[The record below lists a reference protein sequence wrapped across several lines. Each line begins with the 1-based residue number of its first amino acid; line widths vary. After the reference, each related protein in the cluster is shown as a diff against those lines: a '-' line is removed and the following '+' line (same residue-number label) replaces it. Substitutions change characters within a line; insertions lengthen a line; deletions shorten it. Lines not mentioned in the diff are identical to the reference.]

1 MYQYIWDFHG
11 FFEVRK
17 LTEIYS
23 LLKEWGKISFF
34 FKKKKSLINIG
45 LILFRSHYTVHQPV
59 VLSSISCCRSVQ
71 RLNGAGRPLP
81 GNQRWQGDSIAVA
94 SSLLQYRQ
102 KNFKM
107 VFRCSAAFTA
117 VGKVDMYLTWATETS
132 LAEVINHWEILRQK
146 KLQCRSAEPWWLSGS
161 GMFLQVNL
169 G

>member
-34 FKKKKSLINIG
+34 FFKKKFNKYWVDFVQVPLYCPS
-45 LILFRSHYTVHQPV
+45 V
-59 VLSSISCCRSVQ
+59 SSISCCRSVQ

-81 GNQRWQGDSIAVA
+81 GNQCCQGDSIAVA